1 MELGAIGEKARRS
14 VTLGKLRTTLAGD
27 RGGVISWRFQRF
39 VSREPGKHQEGS
51 LFVQLTGCD
60 IEL

>member
-1 MELGAIGEKARRS
+1 MELGAIGEKAHRS
-14 VTLGKLRTTLAGD
+14 GRLGKLVPTLAGD
-27 RGGVISWRFQRF
+27 RGGVIFWRVRRF

>member
-14 VTLGKLRTTLAGD
+14 VTLGKLRKTLAGD

-39 VSREPGKHQEGS
+39 VFREPGKHQEGS